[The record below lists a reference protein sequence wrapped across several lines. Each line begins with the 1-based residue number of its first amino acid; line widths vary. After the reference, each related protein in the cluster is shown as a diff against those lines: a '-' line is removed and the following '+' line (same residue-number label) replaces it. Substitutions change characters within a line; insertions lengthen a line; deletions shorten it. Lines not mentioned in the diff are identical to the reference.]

1 MSTDGSAQSP
11 QWSDLADDLLG
22 MVHLRLASPRD
33 RLRLTAVCKAWRTAV
48 SRLPAPPPTPL
59 LLLMQCA
66 RLHKT
71 KRLCGPDDCWV
82 MRVPDKAEGKLF
94 VGSHGGG
101 WVAALDWSTLL
112 IVNLFSGAEV
122 VVSPVSSPNPIQT
135 VEFKKV
141 IFSEDPAS
149 SSCILAAINHRRS
162 YIALCKV
169 GGHESGWTVEEMH
182 DKSIIDISFC
192 NGELYG
198 LMQPNELYGLMHPN
212 EELIKFKINMKVD
225 GTPVIASR
233 HPLAVERRHGRE
245 RWAGHLIELHG
256 KPSMAI
262 HDWWLPNRR
271 SFYKVFTLVDTD
283 NDMAYKYKWAEVLN
297 FGDHALFFGPYSSK
311 AVHVTVDMHHGW
323 KRNHIYYSI
332 ENLWPTNK
340 LPDDA
345 VHFVTM
351 DNSEHMYCREDP
363 SVGDG
368 VERTGYYVTGCNH
381 RPMWLCPPLL

>member
-59 LLLMQCA
+59 LLLMPCA
-66 RLHKT
+66 RLRNT

-82 MRVPDKAEGKLF
+82 MRVPDKVEGKLF
-94 VGSHGGG
+94 VGSHDGG
-101 WVAALDWSTLL
+101 WVAALDWADWSALL

-122 VVSPVSSPNPIQT
+122 VVSPVRSSNPIQT
-135 VEFKKV
+135 VDFEKV

-149 SSCILAAINHRRS
+149 SSCILAAINRRRS

-169 GGHESGWTVEEMH
+169 GGHERGWT
-182 DKSIIDISFC
+182 
-192 NGELYG
+192 
-198 LMQPNELYGLMHPN
+198 
-212 EELIKFKINMKVD
+212 FKINMKVD

-233 HPLAVERRHGRE
+233 HPLAIERRHGRE
-245 RWAGHLIELHG
+245 RWAGHLIELHD

-262 HDWWLPNRR
+262 DDCWLPNRR

-283 NDMAYKYKWAEVLN
+283 NDMAYKYKWEEVLN
-297 FGDHALFFGPYSSK
+297 FGDHALFFRPYSSK
-311 AVHVTVDMHHGW
+311 AVHVMVDMHHGW

-381 RPMWLCPPLL
+381 RPMWLYPPLL